1 MVVELKAP
9 KCSIGQKEI
18 GQKEINQIDKYAY
31 TIEKND
37 ALPSDKVKYKLLL
50 ISSKINDYAKSKMAS
65 SFEKYQIPFLYEKKA
80 KKNIEIY
87 IMAWSELIENNK
99 RKLGYLSKQLKVK
112 DRDVKDKFETE
123 YSVLINSKVKSVL
136 KKIA

>member
-1 MVVELKAP
+1 MFIP
-9 KCSIGQKEI
+9 DCC
-18 GQKEINQIDKYAY
+18 
-31 TIEKND
+31 
-37 ALPSDKVKYKLLL
+37 
-50 ISSKINDYAKSKMAS
+50 
-65 SFEKYQIPFLYEKKA
+65 PFLYEKKA